1 MELDT
6 GASATI
12 IHKSM
17 GTYVLALKPVERTN
31 IKLCSYSGH
40 KVSVIGEAKVQV
52 AYRDRKAVLVEM
64 VVQC

>member
-12 IHKSM
+12 FHESM
-17 GTYVLALKPVERTN
+17 GTYVLALKPVEHTN

-52 AYRDRKAVLVEM
+52 AYRD
-64 VVQC
+64 